1 METYSEALADARA
14 ASLPSGPSSGGKGG
28 GGVGSARFSNA
39 LNDPQPRGIIGLG
52 DETSS
57 ALRLVQAEARNA
69 MNVDDEAGR
78 GAIGLAT
85 DVDFFRAILAV
96 HRGAVDEAREH
107 IASARD
113 ALGAEL
119 AALVTESYDRSYGA
133 LIFYCFFVWAIRG
146 TDVVFF
152 VYYRGHDPRAAAHGA
167 GGGDRVHRAGA
178 GVGLLRRGE

>member
-28 GGVGSARFSNA
+28 GYGLGGVGNARFSN
-39 LNDPQPRGIIGLG
+39 DTQPRGIIGLG
-52 DETSS
+52 DETSV
-57 ALRLVQAEARNA
+57 ALRDSARNA

-96 HRGAVDEAREH
+96 PRGDVDEAREH

-133 LIFYCFFVWAIRG
+133 FIFYPLCMG
-146 TDVVFF
+146 N
-152 VYYRGHDPRAAAHGA
+152 
-167 GGGDRVHRAGA
+167 
-178 GVGLLRRGE
+178 